1 MSSVLLFIVIL
12 LLVNDI
18 SLNHLIVNKMLTL
31 NYYTIFFQILIL
43 SFSILCILSSL
54 NYIKIKKLNF
64 FEYHLLILITIFGF
78 LLVRISYAFF
88 NLTLKYKNI
97 LYF

>member
-1 MSSVLLFIVIL
+1 MYIIIFKLYQ
-12 LLVNDI
+12 
-18 SLNHLIVNKMLTL
+18 NK
-31 NYYTIFFQILIL
+31 
-43 SFSILCILSSL
+43 
-54 NYIKIKKLNF
+54 KIKF